1 MRYDESKIGFL
12 EYMLPDL
19 LSLVYY
25 NDFSCHLLL
34 SIVTKYKLLSD
45 NLFPNWLGKIGF
57 R

>member
-12 EYMLPDL
+12 EYMLLDL
-19 LSLVYY
+19 LYLVCY

-34 SIVTKYKLLSD
+34 SIVTKYKLLLD
-45 NLFPNWLGKIGF
+45 NLFPNWLGKIVF